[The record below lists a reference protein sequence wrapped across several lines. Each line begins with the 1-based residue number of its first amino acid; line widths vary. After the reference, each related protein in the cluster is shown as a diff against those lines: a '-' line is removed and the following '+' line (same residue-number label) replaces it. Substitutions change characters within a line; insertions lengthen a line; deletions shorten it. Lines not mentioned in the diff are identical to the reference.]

1 MDGEGIV
8 VNAGKTKCTWRRR
21 DSIFIAVPGNTEQF
35 MSRGKNATIAATTS
49 KTALAWNKDGRIF
62 YKLDNGPEKPVGRGK
77 SQVLQMVGD
86 KKIICVWDDNG
97 IIRYS
102 LFDI

>member
-1 MDGEGIV
+1 
-8 VNAGKTKCTWRRR
+8 
-21 DSIFIAVPGNTEQF
+21 

-86 KKIICVWDDNG
+86 KKSYVFGMIME
-97 IIRYS
+97 
-102 LFDI
+102 